1 MRRRDVVV
9 FLGGIA
15 SAWPV
20 IARAEKSEMRRIGV
34 LMTVPAEDQNGRNR
48 IAAFRQTLQERGWIE
63 GRNVRFNFRWTDYG
77 ELLRQRELLRQHV
90 AELVALA
97 PDVILAG
104 SGLAMEVLHEVNRT
118 VPVVFTATINPLPY
132 VKSLGRPE
140 GNATGFS
147 NIDSTFSVKYL
158 EILKEIAPATTR
170 TAVLRPPGFPSQFA
184 AIKAL
189 APSLGVE
196 VSPVEMGSADE
207 IGRAIAKFATEPNG
221 GLVVIA
227 SSPATVHSKLIVELA
242 ARHRLPTVYPNRL
255 HVVAGGLVSYGPE
268 FLDQFRGAAD
278 YVDRILKGAKPG
290 HLPVRTPS
298 KYEMALNLKTAKAL
312 DLLPL
317 PQIVLARADEI
328 IE

>member
-1 MRRRDVVV
+1 MRRRDIILL
-9 FLGGIA
+9 LGGLA
-15 SAWPV
+15 SAWPAV
-20 IARAEKSEMRRIGV
+20 ARAEKSEMRRIGV
-34 LMTVPAEDQNGRNR
+34 LMSVPAEDQNGQDR
-48 IAAFRQTLQERGWIE
+48 IAAFGHALQERGWTE
-63 GRNVRFNFRWTDYG
+63 GINVRIDFRWADNR
-77 ELLRQRELLRQHV
+77 ELLRERELLRQY
-90 AELVALA
+90 ADELVALA

-104 SGLAMEVLHEVNRT
+104 SGLAMEALHQTNRT

-132 VKSLGRPE
+132 VKSLSRPE

-147 NIDSTFSVKYL
+147 ISESTFSVKYL

-170 TAVLRPPGFPSQFA
+170 AAVLRPPGFPTQFA

-196 VSPVEMGSADE
+196 VSPVELSDAAE
-207 IGRAIAKFATEPNG
+207 IGLAIGKFATEPNG
-221 GLVVIA
+221 GLIVIA
-227 SSPATVHSKLIVELA
+227 SSPATVFSKLIVDLA
-242 ARHRLPTVYPNRL
+242 ARHRLPAVYPNRL
-255 HVVAGGLVSYGPE
+255 HVVAGGLVSYGPA

-290 HLPVRTPS
+290 DLPVRTPS

-312 DLLPL
+312 DLSV
-317 PQIVLARADEI
+317 PQIVLVRADEI

>member
-1 MRRRDVVV
+1 MRRRDVIV
-9 FLGGIA
+9 FFGGLA
-15 SAWPV
+15 STWPG
-20 IARAEKSEMRRIGV
+20 IARAQKSGMRRIGV
-34 LMTVPAEDQNGRNR
+34 LMSVSAEDQNGRNR
-48 IAAFRQTLQERGWIE
+48 IATFRNALRERGWTE
-63 GRNVRFNFRWTDYG
+63 GLDVRIDFRWAEEQ
-77 ELLRQRELLRQHV
+77 ELPRQRERLRQYV

-104 SGLAMEVLHEVNRT
+104 SGLAMEALHEKNRT
-118 VPVVFTATINPLPY
+118 VPVVFTATINPLAY

-147 NIDSTFSVKYL
+147 NIDPGFSVKYL

-170 TAVLRPPGFPSQFA
+170 VAVLRPPGFPAQFA

-189 APSLGVE
+189 APSLGVA
-196 VSPVEMGSADE
+196 VSAVEMSGATEIERE
-207 IGRAIAKFATEPNG
+207 IGEFATEPNG
-221 GLVVIA
+221 GLIVIA
-227 SSPATVHSKLIVELA
+227 SSHATIYSKLIVDLA
-242 ARHRLPTVYPNRL
+242 ARHRLPAVYPNRL
-255 HVVAGGLVSYGPE
+255 HVVAGGLVSYGAA

-290 HLPVRTPS
+290 DLPVRTPS

-312 DLLPL
+312 DLFV
-317 PQIVLARADEI
+317 PQIVLVRADEI

>member
-1 MRRRDVVV
+1 MRRRDVIV
-9 FLGGIA
+9 FFGGIA
-15 SAWPV
+15 SAWPLL
-20 IARAEKSEMRRIGV
+20 ARAEKSEMRRIGV

-48 IAAFRQTLQERGWIE
+48 VAAFREVLQERGWIE
-63 GRNVRFNFRWTDYG
+63 GSNVRFDFRWTDDG
-77 ELLRQRELLRQHV
+77 ELLRQRELPRQRA

-104 SGLAMEVLHEVNRT
+104 SGLAMELLHEVT
-118 VPVVFTATINPLPY
+118 HTMPVVFTATINPLPY
-132 VKSLGRPE
+132 VKSLSRPE

-170 TAVLRPPGFPSQFA
+170 VAVLRPPGFPAQFA

-189 APSLGVE
+189 APSLGVS
-196 VSPVEMGSADE
+196 VSPIEMRDAAE
-207 IGRAIAKFATEPNG
+207 IGRAVGEFATEPNS
-221 GLVVIA
+221 GLIVIA
-227 SSPATVHSKLIVELA
+227 SSHATIYSKLIVDLA
-242 ARHRLPTVYPNRL
+242 ARHRLPAVYPNRL
-255 HVVAGGLVSYGPE
+255 HVAAGGLISYGPA

-290 HLPVRTPS
+290 DLPVRTPS

-312 DLLPL
+312 DLLPV
-317 PQIVLARADEI
+317 PQIVLVRADEI